1 MMRKLIILVG
11 MVIFM
16 ALLSGCALLRDLTID
31 ERAETEAVA
40 QQVVDAL
47 DARDADALK
56 ALLSPRSLEEAGDL
70 DEGIA
75 YIFSLYKGTYVRFEK
90 HGNSYSDHYGDPDRT
105 KCAEAR
111 YEVWTDKG
119 YYVLRFELWLIEEGN
134 PDKLGIYRMMLC
146 TEEKEDESVAESR
159 RKRDEAERKG
169 EPLPEWNYGASY
181 ERPGIYHPG
190 WDDAP
195 GPSPA
200 QDGALGVLSYISS
213 MVRPPYSTS

>member
-1 MMRKLIILVG
+1 MMRKLIVLVG
-11 MVIFM
+11 TVMLM

-47 DARDADALK
+47 DARDADALR
-56 ALLSPRSLEEAGDL
+56 ALLSPRTLEEAGDL

-75 YIFSLYKGTYVRFEK
+75 YIFDIYKGTCVQLESF
-90 HGNSYSDHYGDPDRT
+90 GNIYYDHYGDPGRT
-105 KCAEAR
+105 KYGEGR
-111 YEVWTDKG
+111 YDIWTGKG
-119 YYVLRFELWLIEEGN
+119 QYVLRFELWLIEEKN
-134 PDKLGIYRMMLC
+134 PDRIGVSRMEFLTVDEDNKRTAESKRR
-146 TEEKEDESVAESR
+146 TEEAE
-159 RKRDEAERKG
+159 KKG

-200 QDGALGVLSYISS
+200 QGGALDGPDPARKEEGPS
-213 MVRPPYSTS
+213 

>member
-1 MMRKLIILVG
+1 MMRKLIVLVG
-11 MVIFM
+11 TVMLM

-56 ALLSPRSLEEAGDL
+56 ALLSPRTLDEAGDL

-75 YIFSLYKGTYVRFEK
+75 YIFGIYEGTCTRFESL
-90 HGNSYSDHYGDPDRT
+90 GNVYSDHYGDPGRT
-105 KCAEAR
+105 KYVRAR
-111 YEVWTDKG
+111 YEIWTDKG
-119 YYVLRFELWLIEEGN
+119 RYILRFQLWLIEEASPG
-134 PDKLGIYRMMLC
+134 KLGVCRMMLSPEKAD
-146 TEEKEDESVAESR
+146 EEKMLEFNNR
-159 RKRDEAERKG
+159 LDEAREKG

-195 GPSPA
+195 S
-200 QDGALGVLSYISS
+200 
-213 MVRPPYSTS
+213 